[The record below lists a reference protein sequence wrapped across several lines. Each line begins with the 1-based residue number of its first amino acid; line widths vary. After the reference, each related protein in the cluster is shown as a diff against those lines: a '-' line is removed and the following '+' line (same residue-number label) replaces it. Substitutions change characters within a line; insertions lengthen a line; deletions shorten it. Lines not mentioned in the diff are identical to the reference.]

1 MSIEE
6 YPYSRYPDFCQGAFY
21 LMQRSTAEKLY
32 DLFQTEFFKNFIWME
47 DVLLT
52 GRFVSILTNTIA
64 QIDKKVISL
73 QINNYILGIFTMLG
87 KIKLMSISD
96 RLFNFKNGTEQKSPI
111 AIFTHDLDP
120 EERKTQFAKQ
130 FLEPFLTT

>member
-1 MSIEE
+1 
-6 YPYSRYPDFCQGAFY
+6 
-21 LMQRSTAEKLY
+21 
-32 DLFQTEFFKNFIWME
+32 
-47 DVLLT
+47 
-52 GRFVSILTNTIA
+52 
-64 QIDKKVISL
+64 
-73 QINNYILGIFTMLG
+73 MLG

-120 EERKTQFAKQ
+120 EERKIQFAKQ

>member
-1 MSIEE
+1 
-6 YPYSRYPDFCQGAFY
+6 
-21 LMQRSTAEKLY
+21 MQISTAEKLY

-52 GRFVSILTNTIA
+52 GRFLSILTNTTA
-64 QIDKKVISL
+64 QIDKKLIFL

-120 EERKTQFAKQ
+120 EERITQFAKQ
-130 FLEPFLTT
+130 FLEPF